1 MRSIKRSM
9 CAAIL
14 ILEAVVLGLT
24 TPVLISVESVAT
36 STALW
41 VGLGLTL
48 ACVLTAGLLR
58 HDWAY
63 WLGSTIQVAALGL
76 GFVISMMFFLGAIFG
91 ALWAAAYILGVKVDR
106 EKAERSA
113 LEREWERDNPT

>member
-24 TPVLISVESVAT
+24 PLVMIRVESVST

-63 WLGSTIQVAALGL
+63 WLGWMIQIAALGL

-106 EKAERSA
+106 EKSERA
-113 LEREWERDNPT
+113 VLEREWEGDNPA

>member
-1 MRSIKRSM
+1 MRSMKRSM

-24 TPVLISVESVAT
+24 TPVLISVESVSTA
-36 STALW
+36 TALW

-63 WLGSTIQVAALGL
+63 WLGWTIQVAALGL
-76 GFVISMMFFLGAIFG
+76 GFVIAMMFLLGAIFG
-91 ALWAAAYILGVKVDR
+91 ALWAAAYVLGAKVDR
-106 EKAERSA
+106 EKAKRVVI
-113 LEREWERDNPT
+113 EREWERDNPA